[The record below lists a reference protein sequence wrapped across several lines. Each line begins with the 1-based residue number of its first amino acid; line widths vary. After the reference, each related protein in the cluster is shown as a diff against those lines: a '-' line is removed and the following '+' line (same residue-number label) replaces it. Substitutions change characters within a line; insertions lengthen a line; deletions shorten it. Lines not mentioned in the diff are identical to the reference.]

1 MTLVRWLP
9 RRYENGSD
17 ATSLRNEMDRL
28 LESFFTPAPFARD
41 GATLSPAVDVE
52 ETPEAYVLRADLPGV
67 NAKDVKVS
75 VHGDTL
81 TLRADRKRE
90 ENKSEGSMRRIE
102 RSYGEFERAFTLGAP
117 VKTDQIKASYRDG
130 VLEIHVPKADEVRP
144 REIEVQV
151 G

>member
-9 RRYENGSD
+9 RRNRNGSEL
-17 ATSLRNEMDRL
+17 TSLKTELDRL
-28 LESFFTPAPFARD
+28 FEDFLTPAPFLREW
-41 GATLSPAVDVE
+41 ATQSPAVDIE

-67 NAKDVKVS
+67 SSKDVKVT

-81 TLRADRKRE
+81 TLRGERKRE
-90 ENKSEGSMRRIE
+90 EKQTEGASHRIE
-102 RSYGEFERAFTLGAP
+102 RSYGEFERSFTLGAP
-117 VKTDQIKASYRDG
+117 VKADQVKASYRDG
-130 VLEIHVPKADEVRP
+130 VLEIHVPKADEARP